1 MTLALATTSE
11 QDGSAPVAMETRA
24 GRNAKRGVIAF
35 WVVILVL
42 LLRHREVISSDT
54 LSNYVHVWFV
64 SDQFWHGGGVPY
76 RMPVLAH
83 GQALAFPY
91 GFIPWMFAVLLWPL
105 MAEWSVTLTLGI
117 GFVGVVV
124 ATFWAFPEVRRG
136 WWAAA
141 ALVNPAFVE
150 GLLLGQ
156 LPFLWASMM
165 LLFAIGS
172 WRRGRRT
179 VAIVLAALAQITHAP
194 ILIPLVA
201 LLVIAWSRYEHDRR
215 ALIRAWVI
223 SLVPAIP
230 AVYLVFA
237 SPVTSQT
244 SPLWSLWVEV
254 ETLALRS
261 LVLVVPLG
269 LVYLQHN
276 RPRPRAP
283 IVAAAVMVVGQLVTI
298 PISGMTSGWGAL
310 NREPDRTA
318 LEIPQSVSIVDGA
331 TYRVL
336 SYGDGKYGMYAV
348 VRAGGRLDSE
358 FFPESLYRRSFRD
371 QRAYARFLTKRQV
384 EYVLVDHRYE
394 QFHTNE
400 QQLLDGMAAAPASAG
415 CVGGLRVHREHRSPK
430 LTTYRITRDC
440 SGPAATN

>member
-1 MTLALATTSE
+1 
-11 QDGSAPVAMETRA
+11 
-24 GRNAKRGVIAF
+24 
-35 WVVILVL
+35 
-42 LLRHREVISSDT
+42 
-54 LSNYVHVWFV
+54 LSNYIHVWFV
-64 SDQFWHGGGVPY
+64 SDQFWHGGGLPY

-91 GFIPWMFAVLLWPL
+91 GFIPWMFAVMLWPL
-105 MAEWSVTLTLGI
+105 MAEWSVTLTLGV
-117 GFVGVVV
+117 GFVGLVV
-124 ATFWAFPEVRRG
+124 ATFWAFPELRRG
-136 WWAAA
+136 WWATAT
-141 ALVNPAFVE
+141 LVNPAFVE

-156 LPFLWASMM
+156 LPFLWASAM

-179 VAIVLAALAQITHAP
+179 LAVVLAALAQFTHAP
-194 ILIPLVA
+194 ILIPLA
-201 LLVIAWSRYEHDRR
+201 GLLVIGWSRYEPDRR
-215 ALIRAWVI
+215 ALIRAWLI

-244 SPLWSLWVEV
+244 SPLWSVWVEV
-254 ETLALRS
+254 ETLVLRS

-269 LVYLQHN
+269 LLYLQRH

-283 IVAAAVMVVGQLVTI
+283 IIAAAVLVVGQLVTI
-298 PISGMTSGWGAL
+298 PISGMASGWGAL
-310 NREPDRTA
+310 NREPDRAASAMTK
-318 LEIPQSVSIVDGA
+318 LSPIVHGA

-371 QRAYARFLTKRQV
+371 QGTYARFLTKRKV
-384 EYVLVDHRYE
+384 EYVLVDHRYRK
-394 QFHTNE
+394 FHTNE
-400 QQLLDGMAAAPASAG
+400 QQLLDAMAATSTDAG
-415 CVGGLRVHREHRSPK
+415 CIGGLRVQRMGESPL
-430 LTTYRITRDC
+430 LTSYRVIRDC
-440 SGPAATN
+440 SVPAATK

>member
-1 MTLALATTSE
+1 M
-11 QDGSAPVAMETRA
+11 
-24 GRNAKRGVIAF
+24 IAF

-54 LSNYVHVWFV
+54 LSNYIHVWFV
-64 SDQFWHGGGVPY
+64 SDQFWHGGGLPY

-105 MAEWSVTLTLGI
+105 MGEWSVTLTLGL
-117 GFVGVVV
+117 GFVGLVV
-124 ATFWAFPEVRRG
+124 ATFWAFPELRRG

-141 ALVNPAFVE
+141 TLVNPAFVE

-156 LPFLWASMM
+156 LPFLWASAM
-165 LLFAIGS
+165 LLVAIGS
-172 WRRGRRT
+172 WRRDRRT
-179 VAIVLAALAQITHAP
+179 LAIVFAALAQITHAP

-201 LLVIAWSRYEHDRR
+201 LLVIGWSRYEPDRR

-269 LVYLQHN
+269 LLYLQRHRA
-276 RPRPRAP
+276 RPNAP
-283 IVAAAVMVVGQLVTI
+283 IIAAAVMVVGQLVTI
-298 PISGMTSGWGAL
+298 PISGMASGWGAL
-310 NREPDRTA
+310 NREPDRA
-318 LEIPQSVSIVDGA
+318 ASAIPQSISIVHGA

-336 SYGDGKYGMYAV
+336 TFGDGKYGMYAV

-371 QRAYARFLTKRQV
+371 QTTYAKFLTKRKV
-384 EYVLVDHRYE
+384 EYVLVDHRYRK
-394 QFHTNE
+394 FHTNE
-400 QQLLDGMAAAPASAG
+400 QQLLDAMAAAPGDAG
-415 CVGGLRVHREHRSPK
+415 CIGGLRVQRTGESPT
-430 LTTYRITRDC
+430 LTSYRVIRDC
-440 SGPAATN
+440 SAPAATN

>member
-1 MTLALATTSE
+1 
-11 QDGSAPVAMETRA
+11 
-24 GRNAKRGVIAF
+24 
-35 WVVILVL
+35 
-42 LLRHREVISSDT
+42 
-54 LSNYVHVWFV
+54 
-64 SDQFWHGGGVPY
+64 
-76 RMPVLAH
+76 
-83 GQALAFPY
+83 
-91 GFIPWMFAVLLWPL
+91 MFAVLLWPL
-105 MAEWSVTLTLGI
+105 MGEWSVTLTLGL
-117 GFVGVVV
+117 GFVGLVV
-124 ATFWAFPEVRRG
+124 ATFWAFPELRRG

-156 LPFLWASMM
+156 LPFLWASAM

-179 VAIVLAALAQITHAP
+179 LAIVLAALAQITHAP

-201 LLVIAWSRYEHDRR
+201 LLVIGWSRYAPDRR

-254 ETLALRS
+254 ETLVLRS

-269 LVYLQHN
+269 LLYLQRHRA
-276 RPRPRAP
+276 RPNVP
-283 IVAAAVMVVGQLVTI
+283 IIAAAVMVVGQLVTI
-298 PISGMTSGWGAL
+298 PISGMGSGWAAL
-310 NREPDRTA
+310 NREPDRA
-318 LEIPQSVSIVDGA
+318 SSAIPRSVSIVNGA

-336 SYGDGKYGMYAV
+336 SFGDGKYGMYAV

-371 QRAYARFLTKRQV
+371 EAAYARFLTRRKV
-384 EYVLVDHRYE
+384 EYVLVDHRYRN
-394 QFHTNE
+394 FHTNE
-400 QQLLDGMAAAPASAG
+400 QQLLDEMAATPPDAG
-415 CVGGLRVHREHRSPK
+415 CIGGLRVHRTGESPD
-430 LTTYRITRDC
+430 LTSYSITRGC
-440 SGPAATN
+440 STPAATN